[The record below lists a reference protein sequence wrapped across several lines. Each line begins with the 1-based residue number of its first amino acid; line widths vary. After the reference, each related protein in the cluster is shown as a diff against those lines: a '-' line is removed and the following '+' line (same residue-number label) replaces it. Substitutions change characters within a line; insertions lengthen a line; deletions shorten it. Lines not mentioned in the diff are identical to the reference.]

1 VSARL
6 AVGEG
11 PVYGSLMSMAALA
24 PSIGSQTAVG
34 APVLGRTAT
43 ASVSVPLGK
52 ASLTVTGERL
62 ELSDGNARNLVSA
75 AIRLPLAANVA
86 AIYDGSL
93 MGYARTSDLYWDPHR
108 YASQAVGVEVTG
120 RPARGLTV
128 AVRALPGVAV
138 SEEAVSSPIPGAAP
152 AFLPSRRAF
161 QLETGG
167 EVQYHV
173 GRWDASAGAGYGR
186 GRDGGY
192 QTLNGSFRVRMQ
204 W

>member
-1 VSARL
+1 
-6 AVGEG
+6 
-11 PVYGSLMSMAALA
+11 VYGSLMSMAALA
-24 PSIGSQTAVG
+24 PSIASPSAVG

-75 AIRLPLAANVA
+75 AVRVPLAANVA

-120 RPARGLTV
+120 SPARGLTL

-138 SEEAVSSPIPGAAP
+138 SEEPLSSPTPGAP
-152 AFLPSRRAF
+152 TGFLPARRAF

-167 EVQYHV
+167 EVQYHA
-173 GRWDASAGAGYGR
+173 GRLDASAGAGYGR
-186 GRDGGY
+186 GRDGSY
-192 QTLNGSFRVRMQ
+192 QSLNGSFRVRVR